1 MSDRLALANA
11 IEDAGIERAKAER
24 IASTIVDLIHDN
36 VATKADVQRLEAVT
50 KADVQASEAAIRADL
65 QVFRATVASEIA
77 RLETRIERLDGKIDQ
92 TGSRT
97 FNRLGALVAVV
108 ATLLFGA
115 LHLWPPH

>member
-1 MSDRLALANA
+1 MSDRLTLANA

-36 VATKADVQRLEAVT
+36 VATKADVQV
-50 KADVQASEAAIRADL
+50 SEAAVRTDL
-65 QVFRATVASEIA
+65 QAFRATVASEIA
-77 RLETRIERLDGKIDQ
+77 RLETRIERLDGKVEQ

-108 ATLLFGA
+108 ATLLFAA
-115 LHLWPPH
+115 LHVWPPLP